1 MRIRPIRHQHGVA
14 QRGGEVLAAPGGA
27 RALPYGLLGTGVQ
40 YNRHLRFR
48 IGFRRNFCAGQLE
61 VETCLK
67 TPNIIQDQGWGG
79 TEFTVHSSYS
89 SALFLE
95 LELNSVPI
103 FQKFYYKELN

>member
-1 MRIRPIRHQHGVA
+1 MIRI
-14 QRGGEVLAAPGGA
+14 
-27 RALPYGLLGTGVQ
+27 
-40 YNRHLRFR
+40 
-48 IGFRRNFCAGQLE
+48 
-61 VETCLK
+61 
-67 TPNIIQDQGWGG
+67 QGWGG